1 MALGLFISFSTAQ
14 LIEMRDSA
22 QTQMI
27 DGKNRVITGAG
38 SGDVNSQKAWQL
50 EPAVFWEE
58 LNWALMRSG
67 SLSRKVTRTTPRYV

>member
-1 MALGLFISFSTAQ
+1 
-14 LIEMRDSA
+14 
-22 QTQMI
+22 MI

-67 SLSRKVTRTTPRYV
+67 SLTRKVTRTTPRYV